1 MVAIPAGTQLDSA
14 AHATE
19 PIACRSPDEF
29 ARHVFD
35 QLAPQGHVARY
46 TRVQPHYHA

>member
-29 ARHVFD
+29 ACYVSGR
-35 QLAPQGHVARY
+35 LAPQGHVAGY
-46 TRVQPHYHA
+46 TRGQPQ